1 MNERSGEGNA
11 LGGVRGGSGGGDT
24 GGVGSGMGTSGGMAE
39 VAGLLRRQ
47 AWESRVLEGISEG
60 KALHEVLMCLARG
73 VEEMI
78 PPALA
83 SILLVDEDGARLRP
97 GVAPTLLEM
106 HPAELDGVPIGPRAG
121 SCGTAAY
128 RREAVIAMDIATDPL
143 WENAREWALSNGLR
157 ACWSMPVIGATGA
170 VLATFALYYRE
181 SRVPRPEE
189 LELIRRTAHLV
200 GIAVERDRKEAE
212 LRASEERFRRVFDD
226 AAVGLAITTL
236 EGRFIETNPA
246 YRTMLGRD
254 EEALRATDITALT
267 HPGDREHFWA
277 WWTEL
282 IGGYRERLVTEK
294 RAVRVGGGA
303 VWIRVSVAPQRD
315 SKGRPV
321 RMVVVAEDITQQRT
335 AEAEAA
341 RLGRR
346 LTATLERISDALFTL
361 DAQWRFTYLN
371 AEAERLMERARA
383 QVLGVSIWE
392 AFPEVVGTRFET
404 EYRRAVAEGVT
415 VAVEAHYPTLEKW
428 FDVKA
433 YPSPDGLAVYFREV
447 TEQRRNREALRAQAE
462 LLDKAQ
468 DAIVVRDLEHRVLY
482 WNKSAERLYGWPVEE
497 ILGRSVEELLFQ
509 DPEAYRAVVA
519 ATRRDGEWIG
529 ELEQRTREG
538 ESLTVEGR
546 WTLVRDDEGK
556 PKCIL
561 AINTDVTQRKRLEAQ
576 FLRAQRLE
584 SIGTLAGGIAHD
596 LNNVLA
602 PIMMSID
609 LLKLLVTDPECR
621 EILSTIGRSAERGA
635 AMVRQVLTF
644 ARGMESQRVEVR
656 PAQVIHDV
664 IRIVR
669 DTFPKSIRTLDRLAS
684 DLWSVQAEPTQL
696 HQVLINLCVNARDA
710 MPEGGQ
716 ILISAENVM
725 VDERDAAMSLDLRP
739 GPHVRIEVEDT
750 GSGIPG
756 EILDKIF
763 DPFFTTKEVGK
774 GTGLGLSTS
783 LSIIRSHGGVL
794 RAFGGAG
801 KGARFRIDLPAL
813 GASSDAQAGA
823 GLTPSPRGSGEW
835 VLVADD
841 EAAIRQITRQ
851 TLEAFGYRVL
861 LASDGAEAVE
871 IFRRRREKIAV
882 VLMDMMM
889 PTMDGTT
896 AIRSLLEI
904 EPEARVVAVSGV
916 SGPGP
921 TAFGS
926 GNGVRRFLRKPYTAP
941 ALLAAVHE
949 AMTGA

>member
-1 MNERSGEGNA
+1 MNEPRGEGSA
-11 LGGVRGGSGGGDT
+11 SGGGARAESDAR
-24 GGVGSGMGTSGGMAE
+24 GSDGPAE
-39 VAGLLRRQ
+39 VASLLRRQ
-47 AWESRVLEGISEG
+47 AWESRVLEGISSG
-60 KALHEVLMCLARG
+60 TRLDEVLMCLARG

-97 GVAPTLLEM
+97 GVAPTLSEM
-106 HPAELDGVPIGPRAG
+106 YPAELDGVPVGPRAG

-128 RREAVIAMDIATDPL
+128 RREPVIVMDIATDPL
-143 WENAREWALSNGLR
+143 WESAREWAVTRGLR
-157 ACWSMPVIGATGA
+157 ASWSMPVIGATGA

-181 SRVPRPEE
+181 VRVPRPEE

-246 YRTMLGRD
+246 YRQMLGRD
-254 EEALRATDITALT
+254 EEVLRGTDITALT
-267 HPGDREHFWA
+267 HPEDRERLRA
-277 WWTEL
+277 WWTEV
-282 IGGYRERLVTEK
+282 IGGHRERLVMEK
-294 RAVRVGGGA
+294 RAFRAGGEA

-321 RMVVVAEDITQQRT
+321 RMVVVAEDLTQQRT

-341 RLGRR
+341 RLGWR

-361 DAQWRFTYLN
+361 DGQWRFTYLN
-371 AEAERLMERARA
+371 AEAERLTERSRA
-383 QVLGVSIWE
+383 QLLGVSIWE
-392 AFPEVVGTRFET
+392 AFPEALGTPFEA

-415 VAVEAHYPTLEKW
+415 VAVEAYYPPLEKW

-497 ILGRSVEELLFQ
+497 VLGRSVEDLIFP
-509 DPEAYRAVVA
+509 DPEAYRAVVE
-519 ATRRDGEWIG
+519 ATRRDGEWMG
-529 ELEQRTREG
+529 EMEQRTRG
-538 ESLTVEGR
+538 GASLTVEGR
-546 WTLVRDDEGK
+546 WTLVRDDADK

-609 LLKLLVTDPECR
+609 LLKLLVTDAECQ
-621 EILSTIGRSAERGA
+621 EILSTIGRSADRGA

-669 DTFPKSIRTLDRLAS
+669 DTFPKNIRTLERLVP
-684 DLWSVQAEPTQL
+684 DLWSIQAEPTQL
-696 HQVLINLCVNARDA
+696 HQVLLNLCVNARDA
-710 MPEGGQ
+710 MPDGGQ
-716 ILISAENVM
+716 ILITAENVM
-725 VDERDAAMSLDLRP
+725 VDERDAAMSLDLRA

-750 GSGIPG
+750 GTGIPE

-783 LSIIRSHGGVL
+783 LSIIGRHGGVL
-794 RAFGGAG
+794 RAFGGTG

-813 GASSDAQAGA
+813 GLASDAAVGAGA
-823 GLTPSPRGSGEW
+823 DPVPRGNGEY
-835 VLVADD
+835 VLVGDD

-851 TLEAFGYRVL
+851 TLETFGYRVL

-871 IFRRRREKIAV
+871 VFRRHRAKIAV

-896 AIRSLLEI
+896 AIRALREI
-904 EPEARVVAVSGV
+904 EPGVRVVAVSGV

-921 TAFGS
+921 TAFGPV
-926 GNGVRRFLRKPYTAP
+926 NAVRRFLRKPFTAP
-941 ALLAAVHE
+941 ALLNAVHQ